1 MLKSTADTPAT
12 QSFPPQLHFQTS
24 PCQMADKI
32 TTDVIEGAVI
42 PSVHT
47 LLQKAQVIWTSHV
60 ARKPDSRLKKQLPNR
75 DWAELSGQALG
86 WGAEETF

>member
-1 MLKSTADTPAT
+1 MKSIADTPSNLIIST
-12 QSFPPQLHFQTS
+12 QLYFQTS

-32 TTDVIEGAVI
+32 TTDVIESAVI

-60 ARKPDSRLKKQLPNR
+60 A
-75 DWAELSGQALG
+75 
-86 WGAEETF
+86 